1 MRKSI
6 DPQLKFGDVDIS
18 EIKFDQKCRD
28 ELPRILRGLQYIF
41 ITPSIRKEVFSKL
54 QSLVAVKTSK
64 STGRPGMDLWK
75 ILVLGVVRLGC
86 NWNYDKLHD
95 MANNHSNIRKM
106 LGHGNVDW
114 DSPYEY
120 NIQTLK
126 DNVMLITPEVLE
138 EINLIVVRAGHN
150 LLGGKKKRNYRVVLI
165 PL

>member
-6 DPQLKFGDVDIS
+6 DHQLKFGDVDIS
-18 EIKFDQKCRD
+18 EIQFDQKCRD
-28 ELPRILRGLQYIF
+28 ELPRILQGLQYIF
-41 ITPSIRKEVFSKL
+41 VTSSIRKEVFSKL
-54 QSLVAVKTSK
+54 ESLIPEKTSK
-64 STGRPGMDLWK
+64 TRGRPGMDLWK

-95 MANNHSNIRKM
+95 MANNHKTIRKM
-106 LGHGNVDW
+106 LGHNNDEW
-114 DSPYEY
+114 DCPYDY
-120 NIQTLK
+120 NLQTIK

-150 LLGGKKKRNYRVVLI
+150 LLGDKKKRNYGAVLI